1 MMTPNKTT
9 EIPLTHDLVEA
20 IGSFPVQ
27 RDVFHSGTT
36 FQVSPLDIYTSCPV
50 CKTRIKVRS
59 FSASPEMEDVL
70 DAVIAWMLQPGAEEV
85 VRRRQAE
92 MAADA
97 D

>member
-1 MMTPNKTT
+1 
-9 EIPLTHDLVEA
+9 
-20 IGSFPVQ
+20 
-27 RDVFHSGTT
+27 
-36 FQVSPLDIYTSCPV
+36 
-50 CKTRIKVRS
+50 
-59 FSASPEMEDVL
+59 MEDVL